1 MERAIIEIFGFH
13 LVSNIQDKNRLTSEK
28 GPNGIIVLRT
38 ATDSFSI
45 EHEGGGYRVIVDAEV
60 G

>member
-1 MERAIIEIFGFH
+1 MERPVIEILGFH
-13 LVSNIQDKNRLTSEK
+13 LVSNIKDKNHLTTEK
-28 GPNGIIVLRT
+28 GPCGIIVLCT

-45 EHEGGGYRVIVDAEV
+45 DHEGGGYRVIVHAEV

>member
-1 MERAIIEIFGFH
+1 MERPVIEIPGFH
-13 LVSNIQDKNRLTSEK
+13 LISNIKDKNRLTTEK
-28 GPNGIIVLRT
+28 GSYGIIVLRT

-45 EHEGGGYRVIVDAEV
+45 DHEGSGYRVIVDAEV